1 METSLHSL
9 GERSNKRPRPST
21 PTNNNLK
28 RGSLDLAGG
37 PADPSLSRDDLRAE
51 NLRHVATRNA
61 ELNELLQLSANHE
74 VNFSMQSDAI
84 LRALT
89 EIVIVDCLKWIK
101 EPPDGRNDELD
112 SIVFRS
118 VNAWQCPP
126 TARME
131 AWAKHCSN
139 LHIARQVEAV
149 KTCEAVAVI
158 LRNFSYTG
166 ANLRL
171 LAYSPDILH
180 VLAAFLYIGA
190 KDESYRSISAEA
202 TLPLT
207 ALQALLHLVRYLDVT
222 GQQLL
227 TDKLFYESG
236 SGGPVVPNATDFG
249 KCVTGEWGG
258 FGACWLAK
266 RLDTREDTIENVP
279 TEFLLSL
286 TAEYLVAVWSI
297 FPALKEVVVDARSPR
312 PVVLMALDLLQELS
326 NVARVGLVGA
336 VQEEDPNIKP
346 GQDYKMPT
354 IRAVL
359 VNLPDSML
367 ERLTDLLYV
376 PRLGPDSLE

>member
-1 METSLHSL
+1 MESSLQSF
-9 GERSNKRPRPST
+9 GERSNKRPRSST
-21 PTNNNLK
+21 PTK
-28 RGSLDLAGG
+28 QRGSLDLAGT
-37 PADPSLSRDDLRAE
+37 ADTSLSRDDSRAM
-51 NLRHVATRNA
+51 NLRDGDVAKRNA

-84 LRALT
+84 LRALA
-89 EIVIVDCLKWIK
+89 EIVIVDCLQWE
-101 EPPDGRNDELD
+101 EPSSGLKDEPF
-112 SIVFRS
+112 IIFRS
-118 VNAWQCPP
+118 VNAWKRPP
-126 TARME
+126 TTRME
-131 AWAKHCSN
+131 VWAEHCCN
-139 LHIARQVEAV
+139 LQIARRVEAV
-149 KTCEAVAVI
+149 KTCEAVAMI

-180 VLAAFLYIGA
+180 VLTAFLYIGA
-190 KDESYRSISAEA
+190 KDESYRVSCSEA

-207 ALQALLHLVRYLDVT
+207 ALQTLLHLVRYLDVT

-227 TDKLFYESG
+227 TDKLFYEDG
-236 SGGPVVPNATDFG
+236 SGYGPAVPNAVDFG

-286 TAEYLVAVWSI
+286 TADYLVAVWSI
-297 FPALKEVVVDARSPR
+297 FPALKEVVVDVRSPR
-312 PVVLMALDLLQELS
+312 PVVLLSLDLLQELI
-326 NVARVGLVGA
+326 NTARVGLVGA
-336 VQEEDPNIKP
+336 VQEENPNITP
-346 GQDYKMPT
+346 GQDYNMPT

-367 ERLTDLLYV
+367 ERLTDLLYI